1 MKNSIIVSGDYLKF
15 IQKIEQYVLKNMWR
29 GYDPYDGL
37 NSYLFQI
44 TPFKH
49 SPSFRLFW
57 SGIVRILPFN
67 IRPLLLIPKGI
78 NPKAISLFIS
88 SYSELY
94 SHLKERDFLLKVRF
108 LLKLLDRAKIS
119 SYKGPSWGYNFPW
132 QSKVLYAP
140 LGMPNAICT
149 TFAAQALLD
158 FQEAIGS
165 SEFTETVVRICDFLL
180 NDLNK
185 TITSEGI
192 CFSYTPVDNL
202 CVHNVNLWIAALLA
216 RVYLLTKNDSLLS
229 QAEEAV
235 KFTINHQNPDGS
247 WFYGTGNKSLLYID
261 NYHSGFNL
269 VALKQYI
276 DYSGNSE
283 YKEQLIKGYDYYRK
297 TFFLPSGAPRYYH
310 NKLFP
315 ADIHCCAQ
323 GIITHTVFGNLE
335 EAEKI
340 ANWTLEHMFDDK
352 RGFFYYRK
360 YPSYTIKIPFIR
372 WGQSWMFYAL
382 TKLLLAKSLLQNSG
396 DSK

>member
-1 MKNSIIVSGDYLKF
+1 MKKSEEVNKGYLSIIHKMEKYN
-15 IQKIEQYVLKNMWR
+15 LKNMWR

-37 NSYLFQI
+37 NSRLFEL
-44 TPFKH
+44 TPFKYNR
-49 SPSFRLFW
+49 SFRLLW
-57 SGIVRILPFN
+57 SFAIRAIPFN
-67 IRPLLLIPKGI
+67 VRPFLLVHKGI

-94 SHLKERDFLLKVRF
+94 SHFRDRDLLIKAKFLVNVLNKE
-108 LLKLLDRAKIS
+108 KIKR
-119 SYKGPSWGYNFPW
+119 YKGPSWGYNFPW

-140 LGMPNAICT
+140 LGMPNAVCT

-165 SEFTETVVRICDFLL
+165 NEFTEMAVRICDFLL

-185 TITSEGI
+185 TITPRGI
-192 CFSYTPVDNL
+192 CFSYTPIDNL

-216 RVYLLTKNDSLLS
+216 RVYLLTKNESLLS
-229 QAEEAV
+229 YADEAV
-235 KFTINHQNPDGS
+235 KFTLYHQNPDGS
-247 WFYGTGNKSLLYID
+247 WFYGVGNDNLLYID

-283 YKEQLIKGYDYYRK
+283 YEEQLIRGYNYYKK

-323 GIITHTVFGNLE
+323 GIITHTVFGDLE

-340 ANWTLEHMFDDK
+340 ANWTLENMYDEK
-352 RGFFYYRK
+352 EGFFYYRK
-360 YPSYTIKIPFIR
+360 YPAYTIKTPFIR
-372 WGQSWMFYAL
+372 WGQAWMFYAL
-382 TKLLLAKSLLQNSG
+382 TKLLL
-396 DSK
+396 SKALPHRLG